1 MKRLNSFSILF
12 TFILLLLTPI
22 LAAAVFDPE
31 ACEIPYQIN
40 NSDHILIGT
49 VSEIDKYKDY
59 INNTISVDEWLYNP
73 LPEKIIIVRTTL
85 WVEEAR
91 FTQNESVLLMLND
104 QIPDKGVFYMSFGE
118 VGKHPISVRDL
129 VIKELKSQG
138 KLEGED
144 QVGIIPEIKIK
155 SYTLD
160 TAHILKNIT
169 GTAKNIPQGYELWI
183 LVYSTEKNK
192 YYPISKAD
200 IQNGEWTIPGN
211 ICIKD
216 KFWAIHEK
224 RSALSRAIRDKG
236 VYLLPARFDD
246 TEIEGIPKTTAYID
260 ISKKTPRDFS
270 EFVIGKLEIPL
281 KQKDIDS
288 NLPDIKVKVNYVA
301 FVGESVAF
309 HVLCI
314 NVSNHGN
321 YPVFLKYPR
330 IELKNGLHLPI
341 RKDDFYG
348 NTISEI
354 GKLEPGDSF
363 EIMSN
368 PANYA
373 NYMNE
378 LDFVMVYDKIGRKFK
393 SSSEE
398 LNKAVNNLNE
408 GIISYNKSVSE

>member
-216 KFWAIHEK
+216 NIGHI
-224 RSALSRAIRDKG
+224 S
-236 VYLLPARFDD
+236 
-246 TEIEGIPKTTAYID
+246 YI
-260 ISKKTPRDFS
+260 F
-270 EFVIGKLEIPL
+270 
-281 KQKDIDS
+281 
-288 NLPDIKVKVNYVA
+288 A
-301 FVGESVAF
+301 
-309 HVLCI
+309 VLADQ
-314 NVSNHGN
+314 
-321 YPVFLKYPR
+321 
-330 IELKNGLHLPI
+330 E
-341 RKDDFYG
+341 
-348 NTISEI
+348 
-354 GKLEPGDSF
+354 
-363 EIMSN
+363 
-368 PANYA
+368 A
-373 NYMNE
+373 
-378 LDFVMVYDKIGRKFK
+378 
-393 SSSEE
+393 SEE
-398 LNKAVNNLNE
+398 LSSYIIKYKQNDNNPGIDEIPEDAKVYNEIAVVNE
-408 GIISYNKSVSE
+408 PAASTRDTNQDLYEFLKEICNILLVAVIIVIIVDSILRIVHFILKNQYREK

>member
-1 MKRLNSFSILF
+1 MNEKIEDDYVYDIAFSFAGEQRDYVYEVYRILTEEYNVKVF
-12 TFILLLLTPI
+12 YDKDKEIEIKNWGGDLGEIFQQVYEKQSKWCLMFI
-22 LAAAVFDPE
+22 
-31 ACEIPYQIN
+31 
-40 NSDHILIGT
+40 S
-49 VSEIDKYKDY
+49 KDY
-59 INNTISVDEWLYNP
+59 
-73 LPEKIIIVRTTL
+73 
-85 WVEEAR
+85 
-91 FTQNESVLLMLND
+91 
-104 QIPDKGVFYMSFGE
+104 
-118 VGKHPISVRDL
+118 
-129 VIKELKSQG
+129 
-138 KLEGED
+138 
-144 QVGIIPEIKIK
+144 
-155 SYTLD
+155 
-160 TAHILKNIT
+160 
-169 GTAKNIPQGYELWI
+169 
-183 LVYSTEKNK
+183 
-192 YYPISKAD
+192 
-200 IQNGEWTIPGN
+200 
-211 ICIKD
+211 KD